1 MIHIRTAESEDAE
14 QVALIAD
21 KTFRETFAAFNTK
34 EDMDEYCKKSYG
46 ATIQKTEIEDKN
58 KCTLI
63 CESDNRII
71 GYAQINWN
79 ARFETIW
86 DNSQAEIQRIYI
98 AKDRHG

>member
-1 MIHIRTAESEDAE
+1 LIHIRTAESEDAE

-58 KCTLI
+58 KRTLI